1 MKKLILKISEYK
13 LVLISVAFL
22 VILSGGCVKKDGK
35 EINIGAILPLTGDL
49 AFLGEEI
56 RKALTLRLKK
66 VRQEGIISK
75 KVFYE
80 DDQSLSPVAAVNA
93 TNKLIKSDKINIGC
107 DNVS

>member
-35 EINIGAILPLTGDL
+35 EIKIGAILPLTGDL

-56 RKALTLRLKK
+56 RKGIDIAVEE
-66 VRQEGIISK
+66 VRQEGLSL

-80 DDQSLSPVAAVNA
+80 DDQSLSMY
-93 TNKLIKSDKINIGC
+93 LLE
-107 DNVS
+107 